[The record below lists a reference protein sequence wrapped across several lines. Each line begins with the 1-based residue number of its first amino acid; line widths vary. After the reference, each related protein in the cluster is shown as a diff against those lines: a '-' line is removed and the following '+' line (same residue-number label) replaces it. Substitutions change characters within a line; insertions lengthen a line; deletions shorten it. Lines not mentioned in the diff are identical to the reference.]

1 MTDVGVALI
10 AGTVFGFIVGGV
22 TVFLVLASYVI
33 REDEDSRK

>member
-22 TVFLVLASYVI
+22 TVFVMLAAHVL
-33 REDEDSRK
+33 RDEESRK